1 MMSAHRLRFHPSK
14 GAFVLRKV
22 LVSAI
27 SNAIENN
34 GAIAENLRIARIQV
48 DEGPR
53 LKRIE
58 QRAMG
63 RGNRILKR
71 MSHITVVVED
81 YQPADKVKPH
91 GTKAKARP
99 KFDAPKKGKKQA
111 DKAAEAAAPITEET
125 VVETT
130 EVVET
135 APAETPEVETVETV
149 VETTETVQA
158 TDETPAEPEPETGA
172 SAVTEEPSMV
182 ENSEQTTL
190 EATGL
195 TDIDE
200 AIAEIEGAPGNQPED
215 KKE

>member
-1 MMSAHRLRFHPSK
+1 MSAHKLRFHPSK

-63 RGNRILKR
+63 RGNRIVKK

-81 YQPADKVKPH
+81 YQPAPDVKPH

-99 KFDAPKKGKKQA
+99 KFDAPKKGKKQPEKTETA
-111 DKAAEAAAPITEET
+111 VAEPEAPVEATEATE
-125 VVETT
+125 T
-130 EVVET
+130 EVVESVELTIT
-135 APAETPEVETVETV
+135 AESTDTPQPAEAEPEVEVGV
-149 VETTETVQA
+149 
-158 TDETPAEPEPETGA
+158 AE
-172 SAVTEEPSMV
+172 VTEEPSMI
-182 ENSEQTTL
+182 ENSEQRTL
-190 EATGL
+190 EAEGL
-195 TDIDE
+195 SDVEE
-200 AIAEIEGAPGNQPED
+200 AIAEIEGAPGNQPEE
-215 KKE
+215 KKD

>member
-1 MMSAHRLRFHPSK
+1 MSAHKLRFHPSK

-63 RGNRILKR
+63 RGNRIVKK

-81 YQPADKVKPH
+81 YQPAPDVKPH

-99 KFDAPKKGKKQA
+99 KFDAPKKGKKQPEKTETA
-111 DKAAEAAAPITEET
+111 VAEPEAPVEATEATE
-125 VVETT
+125 T
-130 EVVET
+130 EVVESVEPTIT
-135 APAETPEVETVETV
+135 AESTDTPQPAEAEPEVEVGV
-149 VETTETVQA
+149 
-158 TDETPAEPEPETGA
+158 AE
-172 SAVTEEPSMV
+172 VTEEPSMI
-182 ENSEQTTL
+182 ENSEQRTL
-190 EATGL
+190 EAEGL
-195 TDIDE
+195 SDVEE
-200 AIAEIEGAPGNQPED
+200 AIAEIEGAPGNQPEE
-215 KKE
+215 KKD

>member
-1 MMSAHRLRFHPSK
+1 MMSAHKLRFHPSK

-34 GAIAENLRIARIQV
+34 GAIAENLRIARIEV

-63 RGNRILKR
+63 RGNRIVKR

-81 YQPADKVKPH
+81 YEPAAKVKPH

-99 KFDAPKKGKKQA
+99 KFEAPKKGKKQA
-111 DKAAEAAAPITEET
+111 EKTEAAVAVEPEASET
-125 VVETT
+125 TVVTDEVELVETT
-130 EVVET
+130 EVVE
-135 APAETPEVETVETV
+135 
-149 VETTETVQA
+149 A
-158 TDETPAEPEPETGA
+158 TDTTPEPEVGTA
-172 SAVTEEPSMV
+172 AVTEEPSMV
-182 ENSEQTTL
+182 ENSELTTL

-195 TDIDE
+195 TDVDE
-200 AIAEIEGAPGNQPED
+200 AIAEIESAPGNQPED
-215 KKE
+215 KKD